1 MHCGTLKLMK
11 NSDIIASAL
20 EESIL
25 RGDYQIGERLSE
37 VSLSSQFG
45 VSRTPIREALQKLS
59 KSGLVEQIHRR
70 GVFVRRHSPVEL
82 VELFELMAELE
93 ASCGRLAAL
102 RISEEALK
110 QLREANSKCKAAM
123 LAGEA
128 DTYYY
133 ANEVFHMIIYK
144 QSGNRFLEQETK
156 QLHQRLKPYRRL
168 QLQVRGRMPQSMS
181 EHEQVVAALEL
192 ADPDKT
198 AQLLRGHV
206 AIQGEKF
213 RHLLANFETIN
224 NNS

>member
-11 NSDIIASAL
+11 NSDIIASTL

-102 RISEEALK
+102 RISEEALQ

-133 ANEVFHMIIYK
+133 ANEVF
-144 QSGNRFLEQETK
+144 T
-156 QLHQRLKPYRRL
+156 
-168 QLQVRGRMPQSMS
+168 
-181 EHEQVVAALEL
+181 
-192 ADPDKT
+192 
-198 AQLLRGHV
+198 
-206 AIQGEKF
+206 
-213 RHLLANFETIN
+213 
-224 NNS
+224 

>member
-1 MHCGTLKLMK
+1 MHCGTLKPMK
-11 NSDIIASAL
+11 IQTLLPVAL

-25 RGDYQIGERLSE
+25 REITRLESGLSE

-102 RISEEALK
+102 RISEEALQ

-144 QSGNRFLEQETK
+144 QSGIAF
-156 QLHQRLKPYRRL
+156 
-168 QLQVRGRMPQSMS
+168 
-181 EHEQVVAALEL
+181 
-192 ADPDKT
+192 
-198 AQLLRGHV
+198 
-206 AIQGEKF
+206 
-213 RHLLANFETIN
+213 
-224 NNS
+224 

>member
-102 RISEEALK
+102 RISEEALQ

-181 EHEQVVAALEL
+181 EHEQVVTALEL
-192 ADPDKT
+192 ADPDKA

>member
-1 MHCGTLKLMK
+1 MK

-25 RGDYQIGERLSE
+25 RGDYQVGERLNE
-37 VSLSSQFG
+37 VNLAAQFK

-82 VELFELMAELE
+82 IELFEVMAELE

-102 RISEEALK
+102 RISDEALE
-110 QLREANSKCKAAM
+110 QLKEANSKCKAAM

-144 QSGNRFLEQETK
+144 QSGNSILEQETK
-156 QLHQRLKPYRRL
+156 RLHQRLKPYRRL
-168 QLQVRGRMPQSMS
+168 QLHVRGRMPQSMS
-181 EHEQVVAALEL
+181 EHEDIVEALTQGD
-192 ADPDKT
+192 ADQA

-213 RHLLANFETIN
+213 RHLMSSFERIDKI
-224 NNS
+224 

>member
-102 RISEEALK
+102 RISEEALQ

-181 EHEQVVAALEL
+181 EHEQVVAALGL
-192 ADPDKT
+192 ADPDKA